1 MPQVKRR
8 AGPGSQCALVPGPGL
23 SKALPAA
30 GPARTKAAGRGG
42 GASSGQ
48 AGGERTL
55 VLGTRTTGPSVGVCA
70 TSLRVS
76 GWGRGLGL
84 RGLPG
89 GGVPVGHRA
98 APLRAGAGVRGEG
111 RGRRAA
117 AVSLAPP
124 PPAAAAFN
132 LHPKPGLRLT
142 SPAPEPCT
150 LIGCR

>member
-42 GASSGQ
+42 GANSGQ
-48 AGGERTL
+48 AGGERNL
-55 VLGTRTTGPSVGVCA
+55 VLGTRTTGPSAGVCA

-89 GGVPVGHRA
+89 GGVPARDRTPRGPFKSRC
-98 APLRAGAGVRGEG
+98 RGEG
-111 RGRRAA
+111 
-117 AVSLAPP
+117 
-124 PPAAAAFN
+124 
-132 LHPKPGLRLT
+132 
-142 SPAPEPCT
+142 
-150 LIGCR
+150 